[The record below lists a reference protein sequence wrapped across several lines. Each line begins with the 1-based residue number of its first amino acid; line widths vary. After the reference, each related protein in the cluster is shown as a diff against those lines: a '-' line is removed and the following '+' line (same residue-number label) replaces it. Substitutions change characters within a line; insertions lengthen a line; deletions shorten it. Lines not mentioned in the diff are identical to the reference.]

1 MEINFDDNDCSRDEI
16 HRVAGVLERSSA
28 KKKRDTMFCLGENH
42 PAFRKRTGETC
53 KNFKEEP
60 L

>member
-1 MEINFDDNDCSRDEI
+1 LEINFGDNECGEEI

-28 KKKRDTMFCLGENH
+28 KKKRDSMFSLGVNH
-42 PAFRKRTGETC
+42 PAFHKLTGETC
-53 KNFKEEP
+53 KNFKED